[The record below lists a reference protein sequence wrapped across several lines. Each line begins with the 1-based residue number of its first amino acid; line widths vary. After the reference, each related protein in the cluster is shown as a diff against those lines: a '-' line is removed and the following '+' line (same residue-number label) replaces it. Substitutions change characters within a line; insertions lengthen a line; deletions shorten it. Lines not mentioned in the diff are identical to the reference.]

1 MHIFAKELSKLT
13 VGIEQEFFRIERK
26 NGWAAGCINGLIAGT
41 AVGLVAWLVT
51 ALEGKQEGN
60 LLLFACLGSS
70 SASMVFA
77 PLAKSNSLRT
87 IIIAY
92 LIASLVCVVLYPF
105 RDASWFPLP
114 LQCFVAVTL
123 PIAIMRL
130 SDAMHPAAVGSAM
143 AFIIFDRKIE
153 SLLLLLLAILGL
165 LTLVKM
171 LAYIYLEELEFRRFP
186 REFSR
191 RYYGTEMTVSIEQDT
206 NDDPQPGIG

>member
-13 VGIEQEFFRIERK
+13 GGIEQEFFRIERK

-41 AVGLVAWLVT
+41 AVGLVAWLVSS
-51 ALEGKQEGN
+51 LEGQQEGN

-87 IIIAY
+87 IVVAY
-92 LIASLVCVVLYPF
+92 LIASLVCVVLFFINNVADF
-105 RDASWFPLP
+105 RLP
-114 LQCFVAVTL
+114 LQCFVAVSLSITL
-123 PIAIMRL
+123 MRL

-143 AFIIFDRKIE
+143 AFIIYDRKIE

-171 LAYIYLEELEFRRFP
+171 LAYIYLEELEFRHFP
-186 REFSR
+186 REFR
-191 RYYGTEMTVSIEQDT
+191 RTYYGTERTVSVEQHA
-206 NDDPQPGIG
+206 NDEPKPGIG